1 MALRKVKHTLALALA
16 AAACVSLVAVAGAQA
31 AAPIGAYQTKG
42 TWKFLSRPDLHPPK
56 VAAVKVGDLKKLAP
70 GYFMLANFKNLT
82 VKTPMVG
89 QSGPLILDNRLQ
101 PVWFGP
107 VPTNVLAMNL
117 AAQRYA
123 GKPALSWWEGVI
135 SPQGETVS
143 GTDVVYSQ
151 QYKRVAKLTGQ
162 GGWVISPHEMLI
174 SGHTA
179 WVTAYKDEHTDLSSV
194 GGARAG
200 LISDSAIQ
208 EYDLRTGKLLKTWD
222 ALDHIPLT
230 DSYASLPASPT
241 VAWDAYHV
249 NSIDSVGADRYLV
262 SMRNTWAAYLIDTR
276 TGSIEWTL
284 GGKHSTFKF
293 AAGAVFHWQH
303 DARLHKGNLVSV
315 FDDACCSIGT
325 TFGPPS
331 GPTRGL
337 VLKLNTAAKTVTQT
351 AQYTRGKKFNAAFL
365 GNTDLL
371 PNGNV
376 SVGWGSQPFF
386 SELSSTGKVLLD
398 AAFPNPDVNYRT
410 HVQGWTGNPSRGPN
424 AVVRKGKKGAL
435 VFASWNGATSL
446 AAWRVLAG
454 NDAKHLAIVVSRQ
467 GKSGF
472 ETQIKLRSSYKAYKV
487 QALDSKGHVLRT
499 SGQFPTTK
507 PPSTLPPG
515 Y

>member
-1 MALRKVKHTLALALA
+1 MAFRKVKSTLALALVA
-16 AAACVSLVAVAGAQA
+16 TACVSVVAVSSAQA
-31 AAPIGAYQTKG
+31 AAPIGAYTTKG

-56 VAAVKVGDLKKLAP
+56 VAALKIGDLKKLAP
-70 GYFMLANFKNLT
+70 GYFMVANFKNLT

-117 AAQRYA
+117 SAQRYN
-123 GKPALSWWEGVI
+123 GKPVLSWWQGVI
-135 SPQGETVS
+135 SPLGETLS

-162 GGWVISPHEMLI
+162 DGWVISPHEMLI

-179 WVTAYKDEHTDLSSV
+179 WVTAYKDERADLSSV
-194 GGARAG
+194 GGSATG

-208 EYDLRTGKLLKTWD
+208 EYDLKTGKLLKTWD

-241 VAWDAYHV
+241 IAWDAYHV
-249 NSIDSVGADRYLV
+249 NSINSVGGGKYLV
-262 SMRNTWAAYLIDTR
+262 SMRNTWAAYLIDTK
-276 TGSIEWTL
+276 TGSVEWTL
-284 GGKHSTFKF
+284 GGKHSSFKF
-293 AAGAVFHWQH
+293 ASGASFQWQH
-303 DARLHKGNLVSV
+303 DVQLHKGNVVSV
-315 FDDACCSIGT
+315 FDDACCAIGAT
-325 TFGPPS
+325 IGPPS

-337 VLKLNTAAKTVTQT
+337 VLKLNTTAKTVTQA

-376 SVGWGSQPFF
+376 AIGWGSQPFF
-386 SELSSTGKVLLD
+386 SELSNTGKVLLD
-398 AAFPNPDVNYRT
+398 VAFPNPDVNYRT
-410 HVQGWTGNPSRGPN
+410 YVQRWTAAPSRGPN
-424 AVVRKGKKGAL
+424 AVVRKGNHGAL
-435 VFASWNGATSL
+435 VFASWNGATQL

-454 NDAKHLAIVVSRQ
+454 SDAKHLAVVVSRQ
-467 GKSGF
+467 DKSGF
-472 ETQIKLRSSYKAYKV
+472 ETQIKLSSTYKAYKV

-499 SGQFPTTK
+499 SGVFPTAT